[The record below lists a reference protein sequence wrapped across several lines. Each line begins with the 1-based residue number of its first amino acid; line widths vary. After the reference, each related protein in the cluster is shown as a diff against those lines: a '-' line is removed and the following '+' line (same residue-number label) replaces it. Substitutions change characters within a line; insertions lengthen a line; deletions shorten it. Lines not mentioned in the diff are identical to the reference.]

1 MEQFELNRTK
11 DKSKIDAKPIK
22 DGSAYLAVDEQSQ
35 SGDLYIDYGEKRY
48 NVSGNVGYKKITTK
62 GFKITNWSGEHGES
76 GIYMLFVPRETNKTD
91 LTEEGKKVVEKLNNL
106 NNKIQ
111 SNKLDVYYTIMNDMN
126 GDSFGKITRID
137 ANTFTGVGLVALYV
151 DKLYTN
157 SNYSE
162 YKSERYYDENEENI
176 LSTTKAGSVWSIYP
190 DLGWT
195 IATRDAGTVGWEKQ
209 ACLFINDYPELGT
222 FDWFQDS
229 YALGKDNLAQGKVSF
244 AQGQGNKAYGKY
256 SAVFGNNNKAGYAD
270 AVFGRGNDAS
280 GAQVSFVAGQE
291 NTITDLGFYHAVFGE
306 GNKVSG
312 GAHKLVA
319 GKFNQDKDTNIL
331 EIGYGAGDSD
341 RRNVFEVDK
350 SGRPAINGTYM
361 KGQTLFDTLSMTSE
375 QSKDYVKKN
384 LLSMDWTIISD
395 NNQNTFLSDEDKDTI
410 LVTSSDSNIIIQLNS
425 DYTNQQIQ
433 LQGWVD
439 SGRVDRIIIY
449 SSKDDTIG
457 TTYMWDE
464 NDASLLINNYLNCID
479 RIEIQ
484 NANEMSFHF
493 IAKIPLMPENIFDI
507 SKNLGVF
514 NQSNTQF
521 GPRFRVN
528 LNDSFKE
535 EDNNWYVLVATFYNN
550 TTFSPTSIATWYTNK
565 ENNLETSGPVYQL
578 SNITFEANQ
587 DYICYLPIYITDSLK
602 RKNNST
608 NSTEFLVTSYGFYFQ
623 NDNQTYNYNLTNVN
637 LSLFKAHSI
646 TMDDNLPNYNYEII
660 SYSTPYFITSN
671 EYMSGNFYNYNFNY
685 NPKCFVMESNKH
697 LYLFPTVQVT
707 ATTYYPGN
715 IWISDC
721 TERNVLENI
730 KKNTTT
736 LDDQRIMIDQLNQDT
751 SQQLARIKNLEE
763 NNKKIKIQT
772 QSIKQS
778 DTIYCLQGTSGYT
791 KCVILAYDVSD
802 ATTYDNLAQAKITV
816 NNKLSNANVYQLN
829 ILGTLS
835 SSLTLTKIQVT
846 YLEVK

>member
-48 NVSGNVGYKKITTK
+48 NVSCNVGYKKITTK

-270 AVFGRGNDAS
+270 AVFGRSNDAS

-319 GKFNQDKDTNIL
+319 GKFNQDKNTNIL
-331 EIGYGAGDSD
+331 EIGYGTGDSD
-341 RRNVFEVDK
+341 RKNVFEVDQN
-350 SGRPAINGTYM
+350 GRPVVNGTYM
-361 KGQTLFDTLSMTSE
+361 KGQTLFDTLSMTPE
-375 QSKDYVKKN
+375 QAKDYLNEENGIFSGYNGVYSATN
-384 LLSMDWTIISD
+384 SD
-395 NNQNTFLSDEDKDTI
+395 NQ
-410 LVTSSDSNIIIQLNS
+410 
-425 DYTNQQIQ
+425 
-433 LQGWVD
+433 
-439 SGRVDRIIIY
+439 
-449 SSKDDTIG
+449 
-457 TTYMWDE
+457 
-464 NDASLLINNYLNCID
+464 
-479 RIEIQ
+479 
-484 NANEMSFHF
+484 H
-493 IAKIPLMPENIFDI
+493 
-507 SKNLGVF
+507 
-514 NQSNTQF
+514 

-528 LNDSFKE
+528 LSNNFENENNGWYTLIVSFKA
-535 EDNNWYVLVATFYNN
+535 LS
-550 TTFSPTSIATWYTNK
+550 TFSPNAIVTW
-565 ENNLETSGPVYQL
+565 
-578 SNITFEANQ
+578 
-587 DYICYLPIYITDSLK
+587 
-602 RKNNST
+602 
-608 NSTEFLVTSYGFYFQ
+608 
-623 NDNQTYNYNLTNVN
+623 
-637 LSLFKAHSI
+637 LSLIHI
-646 TMDDNLPNYNYEII
+646 
-660 SYSTPYFITSN
+660 
-671 EYMSGNFYNYNFNY
+671 
-685 NPKCFVMESNKH
+685 
-697 LYLFPTVQVT
+697 
-707 ATTYYPGN
+707 
-715 IWISDC
+715 
-721 TERNVLENI
+721 
-730 KKNTTT
+730 
-736 LDDQRIMIDQLNQDT
+736 
-751 SQQLARIKNLEE
+751 
-763 NNKKIKIQT
+763 
-772 QSIKQS
+772 
-778 DTIYCLQGTSGYT
+778 
-791 KCVILAYDVSD
+791 
-802 ATTYDNLAQAKITV
+802 
-816 NNKLSNANVYQLN
+816 
-829 ILGTLS
+829 
-835 SSLTLTKIQVT
+835 
-846 YLEVK
+846 